1 MSGAVETVMQALAW
15 LRGELLISAA
25 IAGLLVAPG
34 AVVCWFGYHV
44 TGVRLAPGATRPA
57 RFRRRPGAI
66 DRVEQRLAN
75 LCTALS
81 ILTDS
86 TESGLRAAITG
97 LERLSGAAPAEAVPT
112 SDAPAPSVESGDP
125 TFASVGEGRSPRDI
139 AIAEGVSEGE
149 VRLRLRL
156 QGAEL

>member
-15 LRGELLISAA
+15 LRGELLISAL
-25 IAGLLVAPG
+25 IAGLLVGPG
-34 AVVCWFGYHV
+34 AVLCWFGYHV
-44 TGVRLAPGATRPA
+44 TAVRLAPGATRPA

-66 DRVEQRLAN
+66 DRVEQRLAH

-86 TESGLRAAITG
+86 TESGLRAAISG
-97 LERLSGAAPAEAVPT
+97 LERLSGRAVEPLPAVDGAIEEDAAQAPPVIAAP
-112 SDAPAPSVESGDP
+112 
-125 TFASVGEGRSPRDI
+125 EGRSAREI

-149 VRLRLRL
+149 VRLRLHL
-156 QGAEL
+156 QGT